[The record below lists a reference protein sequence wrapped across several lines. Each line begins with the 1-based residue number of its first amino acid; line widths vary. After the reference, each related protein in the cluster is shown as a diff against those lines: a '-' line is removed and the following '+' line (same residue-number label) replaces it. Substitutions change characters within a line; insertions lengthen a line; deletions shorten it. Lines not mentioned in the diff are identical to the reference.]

1 MTSLAAQPPR
11 PTLGTWLLALRPKT
25 LSAAVAPVAVG
36 TALSFAA
43 GSWRPGVALVTLLC
57 AVLIQ
62 IGTNLTNDYFD
73 FKKGAD
79 TEERLGPQRVT
90 QSGLIAPGTVF
101 AGALTTFGLAFLI
114 GLSLI
119 WIGGWPIAVIGVA
132 SLLAGY
138 AYTGG
143 PFPLAYNGLG
153 DVFVLVFFGPVAVCG
168 TVWLQAGAIGPAAWI
183 ASLAMGASGTAILVV
198 NNLRDATTDA
208 KANKRTLI
216 VRFGERAGR
225 AEYVLTLL
233 ISFAVPIVLWALALS
248 GAWVMLPLL
257 ALPLCV
263 PPLRRVLHDQGRALN
278 PALGETARFQMV
290 FSLLLALGIALGA

>member
-1 MTSLAAQPPR
+1 MTSLAAQPSR
-11 PTLGTWLLALRPKT
+11 PSLGTWILALRPKT
-25 LSAAVAPVAVG
+25 LSAAIAPVAVG

-79 TEERLGPQRVT
+79 TEERLGPKRVT

-101 AGALTTFGLAFLI
+101 AGALTAFGLAFLV
-114 GLSLI
+114 GLALI
-119 WIGGWPIAVIGVA
+119 WIGGWPIAVIGVT

-168 TVWLQAGAIGPAAWI
+168 TVWLQAGAVGPAAWI

-216 VRFGERAGR
+216 VRFGEKAGR
-225 AEYVLTLL
+225 AEYVLTLA
-233 ISFAVPIVLWALALS
+233 ISFAVPVVLWALSLS
-248 GAWVMLPLL
+248 GPWVMLPLL
-257 ALPLCV
+257 AVPLCV
-263 PPLRRVLHDQGRALN
+263 PPLRRVLTEKGRELN

-290 FSLLLALGIALGA
+290 FSLLLALGIAIGA

>member
-1 MTSLAAQPPR
+1 MTSLAAQPSR
-11 PTLGTWLLALRPKT
+11 PSLGTWILALRPKT
-25 LSAAVAPVAVG
+25 LSAAIAPVAVG
-36 TALSFAA
+36 TALAYASGA
-43 GSWRPGVALVTLLC
+43 WRPGVALVTLLC

-79 TEERLGPQRVT
+79 TEERLGPKRVT

-101 AGALTTFGLAFLI
+101 AGALTAFGLAFLI
-114 GLSLI
+114 GLALI

-153 DVFVLVFFGPVAVCG
+153 DVFVLLFFGPVAVCG
-168 TVWLQAGAIGPAAWI
+168 TVWLQAGTIGPAAWI
-183 ASLAMGASGTAILVV
+183 ASVAMGASGTAILVV
-198 NNLRDATTDA
+198 NNLRDAKTDA

-216 VRFGERAGR
+216 VRFGEKAGR
-225 AEYVLTLL
+225 AEYVLTLA
-233 ISFAVPIVLWALALS
+233 ISFAVPPLLWALSLA
-248 GAWVMLPLL
+248 GPWVMLPLL
-257 ALPLCV
+257 SLPLCV
-263 PPLRRVLHDQGRALN
+263 PPLRRVRHDEGRALN

-290 FSLLLALGIALGA
+290 FSLLLANGIALGA